1 MSVATIAS
9 LRAAAEAQKASAER
23 ALRNLDE
30 IEARGDTDDDASEE
44 LESLASTMAKEL
56 GGVVESWRGAAE
68 GNKPREMVGVGLMM
82 GGLSLGELKGAIA
95 SRPSKNTDD
104 DDDDDDDDGADDAN
118 RKIGVRVVNPRG
130 CWSWRRRSGPRRRRS
145 DTSGDTCGVRRDDAT
160 TVSRRG
166 VTVARG
172 FRV

>member
-44 LESLASTMAKEL
+44 LASLASTVMEEL

-104 DDDDDDDDGADDAN
+104 DDDGADDAN
-118 RKIGVRVVNPRG
+118 RKIGVRVVPA
-130 CWSWRRRSGPRRRRS
+130 SSSTP
-145 DTSGDTCGVRRDDAT
+145 
-160 TVSRRG
+160 
-166 VTVARG
+166 VAPNVAGGKPAWMLELEAKKRAKAASERHVG
-172 FRV
+172 

>member
-1 MSVATIAS
+1 MSVAIIAS

-44 LESLASTMAKEL
+44 LASLAATVAKEL

-104 DDDDDDDDGADDAN
+104 DDDDGADDAN
-118 RKIGVRVVNPRG
+118 RKIGVRVVPASSSTPGAPNVGGGKPAWMLELEAKKRAKAASERHIG
-130 CWSWRRRSGPRRRRS
+130 
-145 DTSGDTCGVRRDDAT
+145 
-160 TVSRRG
+160 
-166 VTVARG
+166 
-172 FRV
+172 

>member
-44 LESLASTMAKEL
+44 LASLASTVMEEL

-104 DDDDDDDDGADDAN
+104 DDDDDGADDAN
-118 RKIGVRVVNPRG
+118 RKIGVRVVPA
-130 CWSWRRRSGPRRRRS
+130 SSSTP
-145 DTSGDTCGVRRDDAT
+145 
-160 TVSRRG
+160 
-166 VTVARG
+166 VAPNVGGGKPAWMLELEAKKRAKAASERHIG
-172 FRV
+172 

>member
-1 MSVATIAS
+1 MSAATIAS

-23 ALRNLDE
+23 ALRTLDE
-30 IEARGDTDDDASEE
+30 MEARGDTDDDASEE
-44 LESLASTMAKEL
+44 LASLAATVAKEL

-104 DDDDDDDDGADDAN
+104 DDDDDGADDDAN
-118 RKIGVRVVNPRG
+118 RKIGVRVVPA
-130 CWSWRRRSGPRRRRS
+130 SSSTP
-145 DTSGDTCGVRRDDAT
+145 
-160 TVSRRG
+160 
-166 VTVARG
+166 VAPNVGGGKPAWMLELEAKKRAKAASERHIG
-172 FRV
+172 

>member
-44 LESLASTMAKEL
+44 LASLASTMAKEL

-82 GGLSLGELKGAIA
+82 RGLSLGELKGAIA

-104 DDDDDDDDGADDAN
+104 DDDGADDAN
-118 RKIGVRVVNPRG
+118 RKIGVRVVPASSSTPGAPNVGGGKPAWMLELEAKKRAKAASERHIG
-130 CWSWRRRSGPRRRRS
+130 
-145 DTSGDTCGVRRDDAT
+145 
-160 TVSRRG
+160 
-166 VTVARG
+166 
-172 FRV
+172 

>member
-44 LESLASTMAKEL
+44 LESLASTVAKEL

-104 DDDDDDDDGADDAN
+104 DDDDDDDAN
-118 RKIGVRVVNPRG
+118 RKIGVRVVPA
-130 CWSWRRRSGPRRRRS
+130 SSSTP
-145 DTSGDTCGVRRDDAT
+145 
-160 TVSRRG
+160 
-166 VTVARG
+166 VAPNVGGGKPAWMLELEAKKRAKAASERHIG
-172 FRV
+172 

>member
-1 MSVATIAS
+1 MSVAIIAS

-44 LESLASTMAKEL
+44 LASLAATVAKEL

-104 DDDDDDDDGADDAN
+104 DDDDDDGADDAN
-118 RKIGVRVVNPRG
+118 RKIGVRVVPA
-130 CWSWRRRSGPRRRRS
+130 SSSTP
-145 DTSGDTCGVRRDDAT
+145 
-160 TVSRRG
+160 
-166 VTVARG
+166 VAPNVGGGKPAWMLELEAKKRANAASERQIG
-172 FRV
+172 

>member
-44 LESLASTMAKEL
+44 LASLAATVAKEL

-104 DDDDDDDDGADDAN
+104 DDDDGADDAN
-118 RKIGVRVVNPRG
+118 RKIGVRVVPA
-130 CWSWRRRSGPRRRRS
+130 SSSSTP
-145 DTSGDTCGVRRDDAT
+145 
-160 TVSRRG
+160 
-166 VTVARG
+166 VAPNVGGGKPAWMLELEAKKRAKAASERHIG
-172 FRV
+172 

>member
-44 LESLASTMAKEL
+44 LASLAATVTKEL

-104 DDDDDDDDGADDAN
+104 DDDDGADDAN
-118 RKIGVRVVNPRG
+118 RKIGVRVVPA
-130 CWSWRRRSGPRRRRS
+130 SSSTP
-145 DTSGDTCGVRRDDAT
+145 
-160 TVSRRG
+160 
-166 VTVARG
+166 VAPNVGGGKPAWMLELEAKKRAKAASERHIG
-172 FRV
+172 

>member
-44 LESLASTMAKEL
+44 LASLAATVAKEL

-104 DDDDDDDDGADDAN
+104 DDDDGADDAN
-118 RKIGVRVVNPRG
+118 RKIGVRVVPA
-130 CWSWRRRSGPRRRRS
+130 SSSTP
-145 DTSGDTCGVRRDDAT
+145 
-160 TVSRRG
+160 
-166 VTVARG
+166 VAPNVGGGKPAWMLELEAKKRAKAASERQIG
-172 FRV
+172 

>member
-30 IEARGDTDDDASEE
+30 IEARGITDDDASEE

-104 DDDDDDDDGADDAN
+104 DDDGADDAN
-118 RKIGVRVVNPRG
+118 RKIGVRVVPA
-130 CWSWRRRSGPRRRRS
+130 SSSTP
-145 DTSGDTCGVRRDDAT
+145 
-160 TVSRRG
+160 
-166 VTVARG
+166 VAPNVGGGKPAWMLELEAKKRAKAASERHIG
-172 FRV
+172 

>member
-1 MSVATIAS
+1 MSVAIIAS

-44 LESLASTMAKEL
+44 LASLAATVAKEL

-104 DDDDDDDDGADDAN
+104 DDDDDDDGADDAN
-118 RKIGVRVVNPRG
+118 QKIGVRVVPASSSTPGAPNVGGGKPAWMLELEAKKRANAASERQIG
-130 CWSWRRRSGPRRRRS
+130 
-145 DTSGDTCGVRRDDAT
+145 
-160 TVSRRG
+160 
-166 VTVARG
+166 
-172 FRV
+172 

>member
-44 LESLASTMAKEL
+44 LASLAATVAKEL

-118 RKIGVRVVNPRG
+118 RKIGVRVVPA
-130 CWSWRRRSGPRRRRS
+130 SSSTP
-145 DTSGDTCGVRRDDAT
+145 
-160 TVSRRG
+160 
-166 VTVARG
+166 VAPNVGGGKPAWMLELEAKKRAKAASERQIG
-172 FRV
+172 

>member
-44 LESLASTMAKEL
+44 LASLAATVAKEL

-104 DDDDDDDDGADDAN
+104 DDDDGANDAN
-118 RKIGVRVVNPRG
+118 RKIGVRVVPA
-130 CWSWRRRSGPRRRRS
+130 SSSTP
-145 DTSGDTCGVRRDDAT
+145 
-160 TVSRRG
+160 
-166 VTVARG
+166 VAPNVGGGKPAWMLELEAKKRAKAASERHIG
-172 FRV
+172 

>member
-44 LESLASTMAKEL
+44 LASLAVTVAKEL

-104 DDDDDDDDGADDAN
+104 DDDDDDDGADDAN
-118 RKIGVRVVNPRG
+118 RKIGVRVVP
-130 CWSWRRRSGPRRRRS
+130 
-145 DTSGDTCGVRRDDAT
+145 
-160 TVSRRG
+160 VSSS
-166 VTVARG
+166 TPVAPNVGGGKPAWMLELEAKKRAKAASERHIG
-172 FRV
+172 

>member
-44 LESLASTMAKEL
+44 LASLAATVAKEL

-104 DDDDDDDDGADDAN
+104 DDDDDDGADDAN
-118 RKIGVRVVNPRG
+118 RKIGVRVVPA
-130 CWSWRRRSGPRRRRS
+130 SSSTP
-145 DTSGDTCGVRRDDAT
+145 
-160 TVSRRG
+160 
-166 VTVARG
+166 VAPNVGGGKPAWMLELEAKKRAKAASERQIG
-172 FRV
+172 